1 MNDDSGGTNAETDA
15 RNASHGPVRVGDIAH
30 GRSGDK
36 GGRLNV
42 GVVAGDRDAYERLDE
57 QLTAEFV
64 AERFAGLV
72 EGEVTRYALPN
83 LLAFNFLCEAALDGG
98 GPVSL
103 RYDTQGKTY
112 AAALLECRLPEW
124 EP

>member
-1 MNDDSGGTNAETDA
+1 MSEDGKAPTESSQPAVEP
-15 RNASHGPVRVGDIAH
+15 RVRIGDIAH

-36 GGRLNV
+36 GARLNL
-42 GVVAGDRDAYERLDE
+42 GIVASNRRAYERLDA
-57 QLTAEFV
+57 QLTEAFV
-64 AERFAGLV
+64 AARFDGLV
-72 EGEVTRYALPN
+72 KGDVTRYELPN
-83 LLAFNFLCEAALDGG
+83 IRAFNFLCEAALDGG

-112 AAALLECRLPEW
+112 AAALLECELPRY